1 LSSVSIEDLSLRR
14 SDLSFQ
20 STQNVQEKPM
30 VIVAA
35 AAVVHFLLRFTGL
48 YVGYFGLFLLLK
60 IAEFLFQGVMENRE
74 RQL

>member
-1 LSSVSIEDLSLRR
+1 
-14 SDLSFQ
+14 
-20 STQNVQEKPM
+20 M